1 MIDLVDLHS
10 HHLPGVDDGPKSMG
24 EAAEQVRRLG
34 ALGYRVLVTT
44 PHVIQGRY
52 ENRRTGIESAVA
64 ALQAEV
70 GPAPQVRIGAEH
82 RFDGAFLELLEAD
95 ALVPLGGRGRAVLVE
110 FAWPKLPFNL
120 LDVLYRIQI
129 RGWIP
134 LLAHPDRYRND
145 DGDFERL
152 RAWVE

>member
-10 HHLPGVDDGPKSMG
+10 HDLPGVDDGPKSMG

-64 ALQAEV
+64 ALQACKRLLADGLVHVAAGDVHGPGDVDLHVRPGLEQLAREV
-70 GPAPQVRIGAEH
+70 GEERANRLCCNNPA
-82 RFDGAFLELLEAD
+82 
-95 ALVPLGGRGRAVLVE
+95 
-110 FAWPKLPFNL
+110 
-120 LDVLYRIQI
+120 
-129 RGWIP
+129 
-134 LLAHPDRYRND
+134 
-145 DGDFERL
+145 RL
-152 RAWVE
+152 IEVNA